1 MNGTSSGASD
11 GIPGAL
17 LGVLALVALVVLAVL
32 WGKAKDYGRAKAK
45 QHVFAR
51 RDHRDGQELV
61 AEELHFDLVAEPR
74 EIREAFL
81 SSVRL
86 APQCPKVLADAY
98 VLEATDDEVLVA
110 FGSTLGGRTFTAG
123 LTVRRSGPAEMD
135 GPSAGRGR
143 VDAVW
148 SVRTWTLSDGV
159 VSGVSVL
166 RRLREDVEA
175 ALRDVDPG
183 LRLVARRRSE
193 PAVRD

>member
-11 GIPGAL
+11 GIPGVL
-17 LGVLALVALVVLAVL
+17 LGVLGLVAFVVLAVL
-32 WGKAKDYGRAKAK
+32 WGKAKDYTRAKAK

-61 AEELHFDLVAEPR
+61 AEELRFSLTAEPR

-86 APQCPKVLADAY
+86 APNCPKVLADAY

-110 FGSTLGGRTFTAG
+110 FGSALGGHTFTAG
-123 LTVRRSGPAEMD
+123 LAVQRSGS
-135 GPSAGRGR
+135 SAGHGR

-148 SVRTWTLSDGV
+148 SVLTWTLSDGV

-183 LRLVARRRSE
+183 LRIVARQRSE